1 MSEELWSALCLVA
14 VLEGL
19 VLFAAPQGWKRAAE
33 QLYAMPNQRLRAIG
47 GVVVILGL
55 LSLMW
60 VRHRF

>member
-1 MSEELWSALCLVA
+1 MSALCLVA

-19 VLFAAPQGWKRAAE
+19 VLFATPQGWKRAAE
-33 QLYAMPNQRLRAIG
+33 QLYAMPNQRLRAMG
-47 GVVVILGL
+47 GIVVILGL